1 MDWTRRSFV
10 ASAVHCGVV
19 MMAAMSAARTR
30 AEVGMAIE
38 EPMHGRPGDAAFDS
52 ERMRSLAEYTSS
64 FLSTEPNPFGC
75 EIVDSKTG
83 ERLMRAMNAVGAEN
97 DPSAHA
103 EVRTMR
109 LACAKL
115 GTPSL
120 AGYTL
125 YTTCEPC
132 PMCMSCALWAG
143 VDRVVYGATIADANR
158 FCMQIHIPA
167 TEVAKRSD
175 MVCVVAGP
183 VEREACVAI
192 FEDPRMQAAFGTWT
206 SRKK

>member
-1 MDWTRRSFV
+1 MDWTRRRFV
-10 ASAVHCGVV
+10 ASAIHCGVT
-19 MMAAMSAARTR
+19 MTAALSAARMR
-30 AEVGMAIE
+30 AEVGMEIG
-38 EPMHGRPGDAAFDS
+38 EPMHGKPGDAAFDS
-52 ERMRSLAEYTSS
+52 ERMRDLAKYTSG
-64 FLSTEPNPFGC
+64 FLSTAPNPFGC
-75 EIVDSKTG
+75 EIVNTKTG

-115 GTPSL
+115 GSPSL

-158 FCMQIHIPA
+158 FCLQIQIPA

-175 MVCVVAGP
+175 MVCDVVGP
-183 VEREACVAI
+183 VERDVCVAI
-192 FEDPRMQAAFGTWT
+192 FEDPRMQAAFATWT

>member
-1 MDWTRRSFV
+1 ML
-10 ASAVHCGVV
+10 
-19 MMAAMSAARTR
+19 AAMAVVPAR
-30 AEVGMAIE
+30 AEVRMAI
-38 EPMHGRPGDAAFDS
+38 GKPGDAAFDS
-52 ERMRSLAEYTSS
+52 ERMRDLAKYTAG
-64 FLSTEPNPFGC
+64 FLSTAPNPFGC
-75 EIVDSKTG
+75 EIVHTKTG
-83 ERLMRAMNAVGAEN
+83 ERLMRAMNAVSAEN

-103 EVRTMR
+103 EVRTIR

-120 AGYTL
+120 EGHTL

-158 FCMQIHIPA
+158 FCRQIQIPA

-175 MVCVVAGP
+175 MVCEVIGP

-192 FEDPRMQAAFGTWT
+192 FEDPRMQAAFATWT
-206 SRKK
+206 SSKTSSSKTRKP

>member
-1 MDWTRRSFV
+1 
-10 ASAVHCGVV
+10 
-19 MMAAMSAARTR
+19 MSA
-30 AEVGMAIE
+30 EMSFGK
-38 EPMHGRPGDAAFDS
+38 PGDAAFDS
-52 ERMRSLAEYTSS
+52 ERMRDLAKFTALSLDTA
-64 FLSTEPNPFGC
+64 PNPFGC
-75 EIVDSKTG
+75 EIVNTKTG
-83 ERLMRAMNAVGAEN
+83 ERLMRAMNAVGAES

-115 GTPSL
+115 KSPSL

-132 PMCMSCALWAG
+132 PMCMADALWAG

-158 FCMQIHIPA
+158 FCRQIQIPA

-175 MVCVVAGP
+175 MVCVVDGP
-183 VEREACVAI
+183 LEREVCLAI
-192 FEDPRMQAAFGTWT
+192 FEDPRMQKAFASWT
-206 SRKK
+206 SKK